1 MMTLHDLMLAPPPLS
16 LAVAESLTAGHLQT
30 RIGAISGASQ
40 FFRGGV
46 TAYSLE
52 AKSRLLGV
60 PASLTA
66 PVNGV
71 SAEVAAAMARGAC
84 ELFGSDLALATT
96 GYAEPSPEHGASQ
109 PFAWCA
115 LVHRQDADRD
125 LVVHATRIDCPG
137 LGRVA
142 VQQRVADAALESLV
156 SYLRE
161 LRRTGA

>member
-1 MMTLHDLMLAPPPLS
+1 MMTLHNLMLAPPPLS

-30 RIGAISGASQ
+30 RIGAISGASR

-60 PASLTA
+60 PSSLSI

-71 SAEVAAAMARGAC
+71 SAEVATAMARGAC
-84 ELFGSDLALATT
+84 ALFDSDIGLATT
-96 GYAEPSPEHGASQ
+96 GYAESSPEHSVSQ

-115 LVHRQDADRD
+115 LVHRQEADRD
-125 LVVHATRIDCPG
+125 LIVHATRIDCPG
-137 LGRVA
+137 LDRVA
-142 VQQRVADAALESLV
+142 VQQRVADAAFASLV
-156 SYLRE
+156 SYLRK